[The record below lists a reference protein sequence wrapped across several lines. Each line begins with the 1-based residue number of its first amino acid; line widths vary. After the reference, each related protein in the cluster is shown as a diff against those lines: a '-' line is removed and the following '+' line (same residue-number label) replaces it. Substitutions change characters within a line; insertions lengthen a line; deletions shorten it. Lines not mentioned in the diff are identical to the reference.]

1 MIDKDLLDKFFR
13 IVNTVNIKYSSIDAR
28 AINMTYLAKL
38 ALIPDDD
45 MRMSTVK
52 GIVKDGVANML
63 EVLSIDKV
71 PSVTYKILV
80 KLFSDI
86 NNM

>member
-1 MIDKDLLDKFFR
+1 MIDNNLLDEFFR
-13 IVNTVNIKYSSIDAR
+13 IVNGINMKYSSIDSR

-52 GIVKDGVANML
+52 GIVEGGVANML
-63 EVLSIDKV
+63 NILSIDKV